1 MSGLRAVPSVA
12 SRFVILSR
20 SVKPGCID
28 TKYWNHLQIV
38 LSAPLLSCHYI
49 PIPAQRRLY
58 HVPKLFALIQSGTNG
73 EPGGQDHQET
83 IHDDGV
89 FVVAHLFSWV
99 TSENVTGDGRSEKE
113 CDRLAAYEKGVVG
126 LANRASLKRSV

>member
-49 PIPAQRRLY
+49 PIPAQHRLY
-58 HVPKLFALIQSGTNG
+58 YVPKLFALIQSGTNG

-99 TSENVTGDGRSEKE
+99 TSENVTGDGRSEEE
-113 CDRLAAYEKGVVG
+113 CDGLAAYEKGVVC
-126 LANRASLKRSV
+126 LANRGSLKRSV